1 MSQIFIDVSRARLPM
16 AYKATHVYTLI
27 SLIGF
32 IMAMLLA
39 GCAGP
44 GETPVELSGHILI
57 AGSTALMPLA
67 QAAAASFE
75 KLHPNV
81 KVDVNGGGSVLGL
94 ESVTGLKSPQANIG
108 DSDLYADPALYPD
121 PN

>member
-1 MSQIFIDVSRARLPM
+1 M

-32 IMAMLLA
+32 IMVMLLT

-44 GETPVELSGHILI
+44 GGAPVELSGHIQI

-67 QAAAASFE
+67 QAAATSFE

-81 KVDVNGGGSVLGL
+81 KVDVNGGGSVLAW
-94 ESVTGLKSPQANIG
+94 SQ
-108 DSDLYADPALYPD
+108 
-121 PN
+121 